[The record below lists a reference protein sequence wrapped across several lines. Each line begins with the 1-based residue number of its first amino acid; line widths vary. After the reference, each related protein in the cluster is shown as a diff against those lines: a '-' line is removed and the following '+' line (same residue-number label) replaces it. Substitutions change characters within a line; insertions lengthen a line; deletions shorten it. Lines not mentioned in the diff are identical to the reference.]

1 MEISKVVEY
10 RDERL
15 LEIFR
20 EIDLSKEDRLI
31 ELIAQQQELRVL
43 DSESEERLYEIES
56 SIDEIDNE
64 IMYRIVT
71 DTSLSNE
78 AQRKAAKKKIEASH
92 NLLKTL
98 RQEQSDLSI
107 KRKYL
112 DLLIKQAGKLQDFII
127 K

>member
-20 EIDLSKEDRLI
+20 ETDLSKEDRLI
-31 ELIAQQQELRVL
+31 ELMAQQQELRVL
-43 DSESEERLYEIES
+43 DSESEERLYAIES